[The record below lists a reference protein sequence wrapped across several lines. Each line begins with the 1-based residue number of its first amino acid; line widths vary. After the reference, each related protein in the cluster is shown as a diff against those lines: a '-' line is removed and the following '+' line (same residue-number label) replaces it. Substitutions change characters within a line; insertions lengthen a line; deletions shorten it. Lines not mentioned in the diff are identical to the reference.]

1 MTTIDMQTMRYIN
14 LLSKVSYVKTSK
26 CFSYNNVIIFAVP
39 KEMMS
44 KAIGPNGRN
53 VHFIQETLGRRVKI
67 IREASNINDA
77 ERFIKDIVDPLEFR
91 SLELKDGEFVLTA
104 GGQHKAALIGR
115 NRARLNELSQILEDT
130 FGKPLKII

>member
-1 MTTIDMQTMRYIN
+1 MQTMRYIN

-26 CFSYNNVIIFAVP
+26 CFSYNNVIVFAVP

-44 KAIGPNGRN
+44 KAIGINGRN
-53 VHFIQETLGRRVKI
+53 VHHIQETLRKRIKI
-67 IREASNINDA
+67 IREASGAEDA
-77 ERFIKDIVDPLEFR
+77 ERFVRDIVEPLEFR
-91 SLELKDGEFVLTA
+91 SLEIKDGEFLLTA

-115 NRARLNELSQILEDT
+115 NRVRLNELSQILEDT